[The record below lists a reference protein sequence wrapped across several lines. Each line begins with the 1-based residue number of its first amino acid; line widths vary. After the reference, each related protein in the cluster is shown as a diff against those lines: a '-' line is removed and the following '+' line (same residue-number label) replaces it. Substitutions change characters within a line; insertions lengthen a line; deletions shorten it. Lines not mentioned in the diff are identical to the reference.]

1 PQGSPLFPYDPHKLN
16 KVGQIR
22 LDVNSRVFLPTS
34 ASLQG
39 PAGTWKNSV
48 VTLPAH
54 RCHRASVA
62 APPQWDR
69 RECVGPGSFHKRHVV
84 RAPNRTFLQISQQ
97 WHSIE

>member
-22 LDVNSRVFLPTS
+22 PDVNSRVFLPTS

-69 RECVGPGSFHKRHVV
+69 GNAWDLGAFINATWFGRRTGHFCKFHNSGI
-84 RAPNRTFLQISQQ
+84 P
-97 WHSIE
+97 